1 MDVLDKYKKAWDNQP
16 EDSQK
21 VSRDKIFKMTHA
33 RSSSIVKWILIIGL
47 CEFGL
52 LLLSYFFFD
61 YDKGMKVYES
71 MGLKNFVI
79 YSQLLFYPIICYFL
93 FQFYMNYKNISVI
106 DDTKNLMRKILKTR
120 KTVKFYVLFNLSYIV
135 ILWFVVLSSLVFNET
150 SEISSKITI
159 GFIIAMIIL
168 SIVVIAAFWLIYQLL
183 YGILLRKLNKN
194 YKELA
199 KLDELN

>member
-33 RSSSIVKWILIIGL
+33 RSSSIVKWIFIIGL
-47 CEFGL
+47 CEFL
-52 LLLSYFFFD
+52 ILILSYCFIDFEESKKI
-61 YDKGMKVYES
+61 YDS
-71 MGLKNFVI
+71 MGLTNFVF
-79 YSQLLFYPIICYFL
+79 YSQVISLPIFFYFI
-93 FQFYMNYKNISVI
+93 FQFYMNYKNISVMEN
-106 DDTKNLMRKILKTR
+106 TKNLMTRILKTR
-120 KTVKFYVLFNLSYIV
+120 KTVKNYVFFNLAY
-135 ILWFVVLSSLVFNET
+135 FVFLLIIIFSSIIINNTNELAD
-150 SEISSKITI
+150 KITI
-159 GFIIAMIIL
+159 FAVIIIVIISIIAVCL
-168 SIVVIAAFWLIYQLL
+168 LWLIYQLL